1 MKRAEPKEIVWL
13 GSSLEDLRN
22 FPKSAMQQAGYQLE
36 GLQEGDEPDDWKPMK
51 SVGPGV
57 QEIRIK
63 CEDGAFRVFY
73 VANRPDAIYVL
84 HAFRKTTQKT
94 EKRDIDLAEQ
104 RYKDRFN
111 SLG

>member
-1 MKRAEPKEIVWL
+1 MKRQKSKGIVWV
-13 GSSLEDLRN
+13 GSSLEDLRG
-22 FPKSAMQQAGYQLE
+22 FPKSAMQRAGYQLE

-73 VANRPDAIYVL
+73 VANRQDAIYVL

-94 EKRDIDLAEQ
+94 EKRDIDLA
-104 RYKDRFN
+104 KDRFN

>member
-1 MKRAEPKEIVWL
+1 MQDQEQKQIVWV
-13 GSSLEDLRN
+13 GSSKEDLRD
-22 FPKSAMQQAGYQLE
+22 FPQVAKQRAGYQLE
-36 GLQEGDEPDDWKPMK
+36 ILQDGDEPDDWKPMTT
-51 SVGPGV
+51 VGPGV

-94 EKRDIDLAEQ
+94 EKRDIDLAKA
-104 RYKDRFN
+104 RLK
-111 SLG
+111 SLD

>member
-1 MKRAEPKEIVWL
+1 MKRQKTKGIEWV
-13 GSSLEDLRN
+13 GSSLEDLRD
-22 FPKSAMQQAGYQLE
+22 FPKSAMQRAGYQLE

-51 SVGPGV
+51 TVGPGV

-73 VANRPDAIYVL
+73 VVNRPDAIYVL

-94 EKRDIDLAEQ
+94 EKRDIDLA
-104 RYKDRFN
+104 KDRFN

>member
-1 MKRAEPKEIVWL
+1 MELASLKEIVWL
-13 GSSLEDLRN
+13 GSSLEDLRD

-36 GLQEGDEPDDWKPMK
+36 GLQEGEQPDDWKPMK
-51 SVGPGV
+51 TVGPGV
-57 QEIRIK
+57 QEIRVK

-73 VANRPDAIYVL
+73 VVNRPDAIYVL

-94 EKRDIDLAEQ
+94 EKRDIDLA
-104 RYKDRFN
+104 KDRLR

>member
-1 MKRAEPKEIVWL
+1 MKRQKSKGIAWV
-13 GSSLEDLRN
+13 GSSLEDLRD
-22 FPKSAMQQAGYQLE
+22 FPKSAMQRAGYQLE

-73 VANRPDAIYVL
+73 VANRQDAIYVL

-94 EKRDIDLAEQ
+94 EKRDIDLA
-104 RYKDRFN
+104 KDRFN